1 MSKFSAGD
9 KVQLNSGGPI
19 MTVEELDGTDVYCV
33 WFQGKSPNQAVMR
46 DRFSEVILT
55 PYKPAAVAGAI
66 RRG

>member
-55 PYKPAAVAGAI
+55 QYSPASFVGTVG
-66 RRG
+66 RG